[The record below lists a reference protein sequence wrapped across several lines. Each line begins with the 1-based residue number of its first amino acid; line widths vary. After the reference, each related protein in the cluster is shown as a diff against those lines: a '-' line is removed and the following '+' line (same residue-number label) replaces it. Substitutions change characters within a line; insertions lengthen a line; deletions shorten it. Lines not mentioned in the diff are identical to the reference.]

1 MFTRTVVDTVQENK
15 GTTENNTQSSHKS
28 SSDVAN
34 PVGLVNYAND
44 CFFNFAILV
53 LFSLKIFCDHVRHF
67 DGHNSYTI
75 NIDEQNSHTTNAAL
89 SIKKLFRAIEEIRL
103 KSNETRTSLMHM
115 TI

>member
-1 MFTRTVVDTVQENK
+1 MDNLQENIV
-15 GTTENNTQSSHKS
+15 TTESSTQISHDSST
-28 SSDVAN
+28 DVGN

-75 NIDEQNSHTTNAAL
+75 NIDEQNSHRMYAAR
-89 SIKKLFRAIEEIRL
+89 SIKRLFRAIEEMKL
-103 KSNETRTSLMHM
+103 KSNETRFTRL
-115 TI
+115 

>member
-1 MFTRTVVDTVQENK
+1 MDNLQENIV
-15 GTTENNTQSSHKS
+15 TTESSTQISHDSST
-28 SSDVAN
+28 DVGN

-89 SIKKLFRAIEEIRL
+89 SIKNCLELLKKLD
-103 KSNETRTSLMHM
+103 
-115 TI
+115 